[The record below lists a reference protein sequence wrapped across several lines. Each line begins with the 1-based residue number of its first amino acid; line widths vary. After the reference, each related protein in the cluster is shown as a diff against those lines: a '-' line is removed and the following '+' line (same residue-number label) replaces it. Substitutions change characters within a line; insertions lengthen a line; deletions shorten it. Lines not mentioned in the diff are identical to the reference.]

1 MTTQKH
7 RENPLFLR
15 DGFPSDERSD
25 IPIIHDSE
33 SITAER
39 LRSITW
45 IPCSSARKNDSRS
58 CDRIGVH
65 HFVGDEHIPNIHE
78 NPERTL
84 EKYSQYSIL
93 ITPDNSTYREMPRPI
108 QICAVFRSRWVGA
121 FWQSH
126 GLTAIP
132 SVTWSG
138 PESFTFCFD
147 GLEPFS
153 VVAVSTVGC
162 KRGHEA
168 ETFFMR
174 GYNVLLERIHPR
186 LVLCV
191 GTPFIG
197 MAPATTS
204 LIVYPYEY
212 PRKKRD

>member
-65 HFVGDEHIPNIHE
+65 HFVGDEHIPNIYE

-138 PESFTFCFD
+138 PESFTF
-147 GLEPFS
+147 
-153 VVAVSTVGC
+153 VSMVLNLLLSLRCLLLDVKEG
-162 KRGHEA
+162 
-168 ETFFMR
+168 MR
-174 GYNVLLERIHPR
+174 PR
-186 LVLCV
+186 PSLCV
-191 GTPFIG
+191 GIMCYWSVFIRVSFYVLG
-197 MAPATTS
+197 PHLS
-204 LIVYPYEY
+204 EWPLRPH
-212 PRKKRD
+212 R

>member
-1 MTTQKH
+1 MIPVLAIELAFTILSAMNIFLTYMKIRRGLSKSILNIQSSLLRTIPPIAKCH
-7 RENPLFLR
+7 VPYKSVLFLEA
-15 DGFPSDERSD
+15 DGWEPSGS
-25 IPIIHDSE
+25 
-33 SITAER
+33 
-39 LRSITW
+39 LM
-45 IPCSSARKNDSRS
+45 
-58 CDRIGVH
+58 V
-65 HFVGDEHIPNIHE
+65 
-78 NPERTL
+78 
-84 EKYSQYSIL
+84 
-93 ITPDNSTYREMPRPI
+93 
-108 QICAVFRSRWVGA
+108 
-121 FWQSH
+121 
-126 GLTAIP
+126 
-132 SVTWSG
+132 
-138 PESFTFCFD
+138 TFCFD
-147 GLEPFS
+147 GLEPSS